1 MTISRPIGL
10 HIPWKLRMKLTYRW
24 TNRGSNSC
32 GVIYEPWKV
41 DAGGAIIRWLAYRTI
56 FWFSSFRHFT
66 SFLYWINVII
76 RQYDALQGVFNEL
89 SHSRVQLIL
98 VCYGPRE
105 AGPTESSTF
114 CEANIK
120 TYLKYKLEPTLSKC
134 KKKPTLSTEG
144 EYIKLIFLGKNS
156 PKPKSGVFW
165 CETRTSFVNLDLLNT
180 PVHFFFP

>member
-10 HIPWKLRMKLTYRW
+10 HIPWNLRMKLTYRW

-134 KKKPTLSTEG
+134 KKKTHFKYIFSHKYTKKKKNPPQVTISLRHSCRST
-144 EYIKLIFLGKNS
+144 
-156 PKPKSGVFW
+156 
-165 CETRTSFVNLDLLNT
+165 RDLVELKTITTCSN
-180 PVHFFFP
+180 